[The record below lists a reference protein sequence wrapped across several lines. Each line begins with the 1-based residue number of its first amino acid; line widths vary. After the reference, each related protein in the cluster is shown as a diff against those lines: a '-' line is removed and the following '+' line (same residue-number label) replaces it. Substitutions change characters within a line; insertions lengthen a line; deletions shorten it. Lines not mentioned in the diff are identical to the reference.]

1 MSDNYRVVFTGEI
14 APGSDLEQ
22 VIDRFSEKFKLAR
35 DTAEKVIRAGKPVS
49 LKKDLSLEKAEKY
62 LTVLKTVGI
71 VVEIDPKPPEPEP
84 VPAHSVLELEPLD
97 HGGGDATEVLERVP
111 GVDECPKCRST
122 NMEMGICQ
130 DCGIVASKYLAAQ
143 AARETESADESEAQP
158 ESTNPYS
165 APEADL
171 EEAMEHEMSGPVAV
185 SIGQG
190 AAWIGSGWG
199 YFKSSPLAWIGAMVV
214 WFIISM
220 VLGFIPFLGG
230 IVSILIGPVI
240 TAGFMYGCSE
250 QDAGGEF
257 SVSHLFAGFSS
268 NVGQLILVAVL
279 YFIEM
284 VVVMAVLGAI
294 AFMLFGGIAMLE
306 DPEAMSNVGFG
317 TFIAL
322 FLVALLLMIP
332 VMMTYLFAP
341 ALVMLDEFSALDAM
355 KLSFVGCL
363 KNIPPFIV
371 YVLLSLV
378 LVMIGSIPFGLGL
391 LVVMP
396 MLTAAI
402 YAAYRDIYFG

>member
-14 APGSDLEQ
+14 EPGGDLEQ

-35 DTAEKVIRAGKPVS
+35 DTAAKVIGAGRPVS

-62 LTVLKTVGI
+62 LNVLKTVGI

-84 VPAHSVLELEPLD
+84 VAAPSGLELEPLD

-111 GVDECPKCRST
+111 GVDECPKCRSS
-122 NMEMGICQ
+122 NMEGGICQ
-130 DCGIVASKYLAAQ
+130 DCGIVASKYLAALSN
-143 AARETESADESEAQP
+143 RDGESADEP

-171 EEAMEHEMSGPVAV
+171 EESMEYEMSGPVAV

-190 AAWIGSGWG
+190 AVWIGSGWG

-268 NVGQLILVAVL
+268 NVGQLILVAVF

-294 AFMLFGGIAMLE
+294 AIMLFGGIAAFE

-317 TFIAL
+317 AVIAL
-322 FLVALLLMIP
+322 FLVAMLLMIP

-341 ALVMLDEFSALDAM
+341 ALVMLDEFSALEAM

-378 LVMIGSIPFGLGL
+378 LVMVGSIPFGLGL